1 MLPANFQLLTS
12 FRSGLMVRHGTD
24 RQTDNGH
31 RHTTKRLNFLY
42 NLKSFKECTTY
53 DSKAV
58 VGRYA
63 ISDDSVRLVLLHAT
77 IHSRLRRCRPI
88 WRTMSPH
95 SPTIN
100 EVTSDSQDV
109 IAGFCSRRSSC
120 PSGRRSISQSSPFFR
135 AAGAAA
141 AAAAAIRRRVT
152 TETNTAY
159 YRLSLSIRRQKTHAR
174 PSCSVLIRLIHSLE
188 LAPPPTQL

>member
-1 MLPANFQLLTS
+1 MYLCFLPIFS
-12 FRSGLMVRHGTD
+12 FLRFSVLDLWSGTGQTD
-24 RQTDNGH
+24 RQTD
-31 RHTTKRLNFLY
+31 RQTTAIDTQLKDLNFLY

-63 ISDDSVRLVLLHAT
+63 ISADSMRLVLLHAT

-135 AAGAAA
+135 ATGAAA

-174 PSCSVLIRLIHSLE
+174 PSCSHPAHSF
-188 LAPPPTQL
+188 T

>member
-1 MLPANFQLLTS
+1 MYLCFLPIFS
-12 FRSGLMVRHGTD
+12 FLRPSVLDLWSGTGQTD
-24 RQTDNGH
+24 RQTTAID
-31 RHTTKRLNFLY
+31 TQLKDLNFLY

-109 IAGFCSRRSSC
+109 IAGFCSRRSSYVRPVGA
-120 PSGRRSISQSSPFFR
+120 PSHSRLRSSGQR
-135 AAGAAA
+135 GQQQQQ
-141 AAAAAIRRRVT
+141 RRRFVA
-152 TETNTAY
+152 E
-159 YRLSLSIRRQKTHAR
+159 
-174 PSCSVLIRLIHSLE
+174 
-188 LAPPPTQL
+188 